1 MARLGL
7 STNEINYLK
16 DCIQKQQTVNR
27 SVENLERSI
36 RKIMDDIVA
45 LREDCDSQNSQL
57 LRLKLRNKASQS
69 KTKLIFKMHESI
81 RKFILAFKDKYSGF
95 IQVACWLNR
104 DKHSGDPDVEVQIS

>member
-45 LREDCDSQNSQL
+45 LRDDCDSQNSQL
-57 LRLKLRNKASQS
+57 CALNWEIRQVKAKLNWFS
-69 KTKLIFKMHESI
+69 KCMKVLENSF
-81 RKFILAFKDKYSGF
+81 
-95 IQVACWLNR
+95 
-104 DKHSGDPDVEVQIS
+104 